1 MPTIFKKIKAKAKSS
16 RGGAAADFIVKQFE
30 EDENIDAWYAGLD
43 GMEQDEKD
51 QVAEDLNEC
60 ADGLGD
66 AMIEDKAAFKM
77 AKADLSAS
85 EMKDFAKKLLDKY
98 FEIEGVDAVEDDD

>member
-43 GMEQDEKD
+43 GME
-51 QVAEDLNEC
+51 
-60 ADGLGD
+60 
-66 AMIEDKAAFKM
+66 
-77 AKADLSAS
+77 
-85 EMKDFAKKLLDKY
+85 
-98 FEIEGVDAVEDDD
+98 